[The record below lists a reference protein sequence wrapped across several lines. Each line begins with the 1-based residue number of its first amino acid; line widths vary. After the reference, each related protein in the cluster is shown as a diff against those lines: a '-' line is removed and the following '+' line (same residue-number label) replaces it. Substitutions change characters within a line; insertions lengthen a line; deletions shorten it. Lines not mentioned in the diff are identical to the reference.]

1 MWINFRCINLNNE
14 INLIIPL
21 NHPICPQ
28 IIFNIKQKQKDI
40 SELMNEI
47 YNIINN
53 QQNEKN
59 KLNNEI
65 NNLEEMNENQKN

>member
-1 MWINFRCINLNNE
+1 MNNE

-28 IIFNIKQKQKDI
+28 IIFNIKQKDI

>member
-1 MWINFRCINLNNE
+1 MNNE

-21 NHPICPQ
+21 NHPLCPQ
-28 IIFNIKQKQKDI
+28 IIFNIKQKKKEI
-40 SELMNEI
+40 LELINEI

-53 QQNEKN
+53 QQNEIN

-65 NNLEEMNENQKN
+65 YKLNNELYNLEEMNENQKN